1 MAAAMSNDASLWN
14 QHSPLDT
21 LVRRTSSKRFKQR
34 AAIGYV
40 DQQGG
45 QGYGGYNE
53 QYDES
58 AAYDYN
64 PPEPSTPERNGSQ
77 QLATSPLLHSHFAR
91 HSTATSSSNDDN
103 SYYIDRSSMGSAATD
118 GVYPPYQYDDDASVY
133 SDAPALRES
142 WQSTATARL
151 TQTGNTTID
160 EIPGAR
166 APRSPSPNETMP
178 VVVVSSPGGD
188 QTARP
193 VSKGGR
199 APIAASAQL
208 TANFSR
214 PVRPPTLPPVNA
226 EEQKR
231 LVLERNA
238 ARARSPSNPSPQP
251 NQFSTLQQLPPLP
264 RGSSTSSM
272 GSHPSSSAQA
282 QDYGAPPYLTDRSI
296 SSHSHRSPSP
306 NAYINPQA
314 PASLRSVASSPNLN
328 PMAGPSRPPPQSAPL
343 SRGAPDGRSGS
354 PTSVYS
360 GYSFYQLPPTPSNEL
375 PQPQLYQGNS
385 SRARSPQP
393 APPPTITVT
402 PSPSYQS
409 HAPAPPGPPNLDNP
423 QTPQDYL
430 QLGIQ
435 AHEANK
441 LRDSFDHFEQAAK
454 LQGGCGVGMLMYGLS
469 LRHGWG
475 CEKNE
480 KVGFKWLRRAAE
492 SAVEDLESA
501 RASKMMDVGAVQVSD
516 TRFRHTQHPAER
528 VAWQS
533 ELVLAIYEVG
543 QCFFQGWGV
552 PKDQKM
558 AVVSVFGHLT
568 IW

>member
-1 MAAAMSNDASLWN
+1 MAEATSNDASLWN

-34 AAIGYV
+34 TAVGY
-40 DQQGG
+40 
-45 QGYGGYNE
+45 
-53 QYDES
+53 
-58 AAYDYN
+58 
-64 PPEPSTPERNGSQ
+64 

-91 HSTATSSSNDDN
+91 HSTATSSSNGDN

-118 GVYPPYQYDDDASVY
+118 GVYPPYQYDDDAS
-133 SDAPALRES
+133 
-142 WQSTATARL
+142 
-151 TQTGNTTID
+151 
-160 EIPGAR
+160 IPGAR
-166 APRSPSPNETMP
+166 APPRSPSPNETMP
-178 VVVVSSPGGD
+178 VVVISSPGGG

-214 PVRPPTLPPVNA
+214 PVRPPTLPPVNT

-238 ARARSPSNPSPQP
+238 ARA
-251 NQFSTLQQLPPLP
+251 
-264 RGSSTSSM
+264 
-272 GSHPSSSAQA
+272 
-282 QDYGAPPYLTDRSI
+282 
-296 SSHSHRSPSP
+296 
-306 NAYINPQA
+306 
-314 PASLRSVASSPNLN
+314 
-328 PMAGPSRPPPQSAPL
+328 
-343 SRGAPDGRSGS
+343 RSGS

-375 PQPQLYQGNS
+375 PQPQLSQGNS

-501 RASKMMDVGAVQVSD
+501 RASKMMDVGAVQ
-516 TRFRHTQHPAER
+516 
-528 VAWQS
+528 S

-558 AVVSVFGHLT
+558 AVSYYRVAARLGDPDAQQDLGFCLANGKGCKKDKKEAAKWYRAAVAQGISDVGLAWIFKEKYQ
-568 IW
+568 